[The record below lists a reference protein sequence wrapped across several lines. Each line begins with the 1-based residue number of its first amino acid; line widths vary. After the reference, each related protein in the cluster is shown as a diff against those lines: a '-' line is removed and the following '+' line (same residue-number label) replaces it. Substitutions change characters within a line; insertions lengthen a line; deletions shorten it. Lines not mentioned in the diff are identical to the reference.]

1 MAIVGKQVPAREGS
15 HALGFAVMAGLDLAM
30 TQDNEAGA
38 ESQRLCDR
46 QAKCRISLR
55 DMSDYVLSIMFSF
68 PTFRRGQHHAGILI
82 AGK

>member
-1 MAIVGKQVPAREGS
+1 
-15 HALGFAVMAGLDLAM
+15 M

-38 ESQRLCDR
+38 ESQRLCHR

-55 DMSDYVLSIMFSF
+55 DMSDYLLSIMFSF